1 MKAEE
6 VQALQERIL
15 RNGNKSQLLNVPA
28 KKERKKPDHSE
39 SQLQQQCLIIFKT
52 KYPKLLYS
60 YTDKNGKLHTY
71 CLLVKNCNEGAKS
84 DVKRM
89 IEYKEGLTPGLSDM
103 SLKMPSFNKEYH
115 GMEIEFKKLGAK
127 NTQTEAQKAY
137 QRSVEAQGLL
147 YVLIDNV

>member
-1 MKAEE
+1 M
-6 VQALQERIL
+6 
-15 RNGNKSQLLNVPA
+15 PA

-60 YTDKNGKLHTY
+60 YTDKKGKLHTY

-137 QRSVEAQGLL
+137 QRAVEAQGLL
-147 YVLIDNV
+147 YVLIDNVEQFVSEMEMYIEGK